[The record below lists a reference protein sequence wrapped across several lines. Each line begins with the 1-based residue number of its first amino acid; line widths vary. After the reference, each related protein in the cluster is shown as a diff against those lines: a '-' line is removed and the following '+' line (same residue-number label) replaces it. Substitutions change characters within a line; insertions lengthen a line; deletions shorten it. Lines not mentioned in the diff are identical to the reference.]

1 MLCVSCLGVRALRF
15 GGAMIVEFRL
25 VWSICRV
32 AVVSLVFMHW
42 LFGAPLGERLAFSRA
57 FLSVLLSLPEG

>member
-1 MLCVSCLGVRALRF
+1 
-15 GGAMIVEFRL
+15 MIVEFRL

-32 AVVSLVFMHW
+32 AVVCLVFIHW

-57 FLSVLLSLPEG
+57 FLSVLLSLSEGYLQIVL